1 MIDNMDKALLA
12 AVQRDSQLTAQDLG
26 ELLNLSPS
34 QAARRRQKLE
44 SEGYISGYRAHINAE
59 QLGLQVQAFIQVQ
72 LSTHGP
78 EQGRARTPP
87 AKLRTRWLGLCSML
101 GGSPHINIASNYI
114 KPRQKEWQ
122 VCPSSIGFAYGLIH
136 WFCVWPHPDRDV
148 RHSPDRH
155 CMNVSVEPCVH
166 WSLAG

>member
-59 QLGLQVQAFIQVQ
+59 KLGLQVQAFIQVQ

-78 EQGRARTPP
+78 KQGRAFSRMLSTRPEIV
-87 AKLRTRWLGLCSML
+87 AAWTLTGEADYMLRVFCSDLKALNVLVQDILLPLPMVL
-101 GGSPHINIASNYI
+101 RVQSRIVMDQI
-114 KPRQKEWQ
+114 KADAPLPTQ
-122 VCPSSIGFAYGLIH
+122 
-136 WFCVWPHPDRDV
+136 
-148 RHSPDRH
+148 
-155 CMNVSVEPCVH
+155 
-166 WSLAG
+166 

>member
-12 AVQRDSQLTAQDLG
+12 AVQGNSQLTAQDLG

-59 QLGLQVQAFIQVQ
+59 KLGLQVQGFIQVQ

-78 EQGRARTPP
+78 EQGRAFSRMLSTRPEIVAAWTLTGEADYFCSDLKALNVLVQDILLP
-87 AKLRTRWLGLCSML
+87 LPMVLRVQSRIVMDQ
-101 GGSPHINIASNYI
+101 I
-114 KPRQKEWQ
+114 KADAPL
-122 VCPSSIGFAYGLIH
+122 PTH
-136 WFCVWPHPDRDV
+136 
-148 RHSPDRH
+148 
-155 CMNVSVEPCVH
+155 
-166 WSLAG
+166 